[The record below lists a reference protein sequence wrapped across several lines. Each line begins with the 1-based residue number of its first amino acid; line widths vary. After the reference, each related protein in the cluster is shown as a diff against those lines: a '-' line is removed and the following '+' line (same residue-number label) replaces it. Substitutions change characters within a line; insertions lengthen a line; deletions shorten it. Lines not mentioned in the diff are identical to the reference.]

1 MKVLNL
7 IILIAVITVNALANI
22 LPINGVSTGQ
32 VSAQYDNY
40 FTPAGFT
47 FSIWSVIYL
56 GLLVYSIFQ
65 LVAKSFKPET
75 IGYLF
80 VVNGLA
86 NIGWIMAWHYG
97 YLFATLL
104 LMAVLLVTLIFIN
117 LRAKESNWQV
127 KLPFQIYL
135 GWICVATV
143 ANIAVYLKY
152 LDWTAFGI
160 PEVTWGALMV
170 IIAGII
176 AVVLIFRVGWT
187 ASSLAIAWGI
197 WGIYNKQLAMDRA
210 DMYQWVCLIVIGVL
224 VLSTIVQQIINK
236 RKSDIYRL

>member
-1 MKVLNL
+1 MKILNL
-7 IILIAVITVNALANI
+7 IILLAVIAVNALANI
-22 LPINGVSTGQ
+22 LPINGVGTGD

-56 GLLVYSIFQ
+56 GLLAFAVYQ
-65 LVAKSFKPET
+65 LVSKSFKPET

-80 VVNGLA
+80 VINGLA

-104 LMAVLLVTLIFIN
+104 VMAVLLITLVFIN
-117 LRAKESNWQV
+117 LRAKESSWQV

-152 LDWTAFGI
+152 LDWSALGI
-160 PEVTWGALMV
+160 PEVTWGMLLV
-170 IIAGII
+170 IIAGTIGL
-176 AVVLIFRVGWT
+176 VLIFREGWT
-187 ASSLAIAWGI
+187 AASLAIAWGI
-197 WGIYNKQLAMDRA
+197 WGIYNKQVAMIRA
-210 DMYQWVCLIVIGVL
+210 DTYQIVCLIVIGTL
-224 VLSTIVQQIINK
+224 ILSTIVQQINSK
-236 RKSDIYRL
+236 RKSTI